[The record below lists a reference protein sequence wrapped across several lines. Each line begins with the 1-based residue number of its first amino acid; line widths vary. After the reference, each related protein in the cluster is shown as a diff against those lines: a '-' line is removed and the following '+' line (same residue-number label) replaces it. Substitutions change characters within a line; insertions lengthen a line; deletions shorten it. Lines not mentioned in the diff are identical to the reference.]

1 MSPFKMSSSL
11 AKNEWDVHDILFD
24 LHREVND
31 TVRVFPTCKKE
42 NLRYTKSSSGKMLSC
57 HRFRTG
63 TGGLTR
69 GESDNEE
76 QG

>member
-42 NLRYTKSSSGKMLSC
+42 NLRYTKSKARRDLATA
-57 HRFRTG
+57 FVPV
-63 TGGLTR
+63 
-69 GESDNEE
+69 
-76 QG
+76 QVV